1 MTGTSN
7 DDRALA
13 DRLADTRDS
22 AAFRELY
29 ARHTPML
36 FAMALR
42 LIGNE
47 TDAEDAV
54 HDAWVRAVERIGR
67 FRGESSLRTWLT
79 GVLINRVREVNR
91 TRVHDSLDDIGDVA
105 THEPLTDVHDLHG
118 VDPIDLGRAFAAMPY
133 GYREVV
139 LLHDVEG
146 FTHEEIGRLLSIETG
161 TSKSQLA
168 RGRRWLR
175 RALGGASARGSHG

>member
-1 MTGTSN
+1 MTAAGD
-7 DDRALA
+7 DDRTLA
-13 DRLADTRDS
+13 DRLARARDP
-22 AAFRELY
+22 AAFHELY

-36 FAMALR
+36 FAMAVR

-54 HDAWVRAVERIGR
+54 HDTWVRAVEKIRG

-79 GVLINRVREVNR
+79 GVLINRVREVSR
-91 TRVHDSLDDIGDVA
+91 ARVHESLDDVPEVA
-105 THEPLTDVHDLHG
+105 TQEPMSDVHG
-118 VDPIDLGRAFAAMPY
+118 VDPIDLSRAIGAMPL
-133 GYREVV
+133 GYREIV

-146 FTHEEIGRLLSIETG
+146 FTHEEIGQLLGIETG

-175 RALGGASARGSHG
+175 RALQERSARIK